1 MTTGSDA
8 IVRRAGSIAAQTAE
22 FGVMRWLLDGDVVP
36 GTAMTLGE
44 VVIRA
49 GRKNPLHAHP
59 NAEEVLFL
67 VEGAL
72 EHRVGEATYR
82 LEPGDCIR
90 VPAGEPH
97 NAALS
102 PNPKGC
108 TAATRRS
115 SDPGRSAPPRR
126 RRCRR

>member
-49 GRKNPLHAHP
+49 GRKNPLHAHH

-72 EHRVGEATYR
+72 EHRVGVATYR

-97 NAALS
+97 DARSLGPGDARMIVCYNHPHRSYEALE
-102 PNPKGC
+102 
-108 TAATRRS
+108 
-115 SDPGRSAPPRR
+115 
-126 RRCRR
+126 